1 MDLSTPADH
10 RLPPSDTVVPPSS
23 YHTNVQQQQQP
34 PPQPSSP
41 PPPPPLSMYP
51 PHQSSHSIANMPVS
65 PSAPP
70 HIPYTRHTYSQ
81 SFSAASPPPKSGGAM
96 GSSSSRD
103 VSYQHHQRQS
113 PSMSE
118 LYGNVPPLEA
128 VIAAASAS
136 ASAASLRDAPH
147 HSHQAHRKKASRST
161 LESILPPKFRRSQ
174 SIASTGT
181 LKKLVPT
188 DPIVVLR
195 NIHKTYL
202 LGLEG
207 VAALRGV
214 SLSIQRGEWVAIY
227 GTSGGGKTSLL
238 NIVGTIDKPT
248 KGDLTI
254 CDTVITPNTKDEVLA
269 ALRLTKLGFV
279 FQSFNLI
286 SSMTALEN
294 VELPM
299 VLKGEL
305 TASERKTRA
314 VASLQRVGL
323 GHRLHHFPSKLSGG
337 EQQRVTIARAIANL
351 PKVLLLDE
359 PTLRP
364 RFPLPPPPTLRFGRG
379 DLDTQNTLRILHL
392 LHSLNVEQHM
402 TFIMVTHDVYLKNFA
417 HRVVYM
423 RDGKIHRVEMTRSQK
438 RKEALEELEAKIA
451 EHEGRTSVRATQ
463 ATAHTDGGGAGAAP
477 RTIGTVAGES
487 AHAPG
492 RFVSAATEVR
502 EPGDYATYSPSCG
515 IPAIIPDPPTR
526 MPHAAS
532 RDKLAAALPE
542 QQIERGDAA
551 QRGILRT
558 AEAMDQMV

>member
-1 MDLSTPADH
+1 
-10 RLPPSDTVVPPSS
+10 
-23 YHTNVQQQQQP
+23 
-34 PPQPSSP
+34 
-41 PPPPPLSMYP
+41 
-51 PHQSSHSIANMPVS
+51 MPVS
-65 PSAPP
+65 PPSAPP
-70 HIPYTRHTYSQ
+70 MPYTRHTYSQ
-81 SFSAASPPPKSGGAM
+81 SFSAAPPPASSSSGGGA
-96 GSSSSRD
+96 GSSSRD
-103 VSYQHHQRQS
+103 ISYQHHQRQA

-118 LYGNVPPLEA
+118 LYGNVPSLEA

-136 ASAASLRDAPH
+136 SLRDA
-147 HSHQAHRKKASRST
+147 HQAHRKKASRST

-174 SIASTGT
+174 SMASTGT

-351 PKVLLLDE
+351 PEVLLLDE
-359 PTLRP
+359 PT
-364 RFPLPPPPTLRFGRG
+364 G

-438 RKEALEELEAKIA
+438 RKDALEELEAKIA

-463 ATAHTDGGGAGAAP
+463 ETARTEETLLHSSGGGGGAAP

-502 EPGDYATYSPSCG
+502 EPGDYATYSTSCG
-515 IPAIIPDPPTR
+515 IPAITPEPPTR
-526 MPHAAS
+526 MMMPHASS
-532 RDKLAAALPE
+532 RDKLAATLPE
-542 QQIERGDAA
+542 QQIDRGDAG
-551 QRGILRT
+551 RILRT
-558 AEAMDQMV
+558 AEAIDQMV

>member
-1 MDLSTPADH
+1 M
-10 RLPPSDTVVPPSS
+10 
-23 YHTNVQQQQQP
+23 QK
-34 PPQPSSP
+34 
-41 PPPPPLSMYP
+41 PPPLSMHP
-51 PHQSSHSIANMPVS
+51 HHHQSAHSISTIPVM
-65 PSAPP
+65 PSATTA
-70 HIPYTRHTYSQ
+70 PYTRHTYSQ
-81 SFSAASPPPKSGGAM
+81 SFSAAAPSSSASNIAASG
-96 GSSSSRD
+96 SSRD
-103 VSYQHHQRQS
+103 HDVLEAYHHHHNHQRQ

-118 LYGNVPPLEA
+118 LYGNVPSLDA
-128 VIAAASAS
+128 VIAATASAS
-136 ASAASLRDAPH
+136 SLREA
-147 HSHQAHRKKASRST
+147 HQAHRKKASRST
-161 LESILPPKFRRSQ
+161 LESILPPQFRRTQ
-174 SIASTGT
+174 SMVSTNT
-181 LKKLVPT
+181 LKRLVPT

-269 ALRLTKLGFV
+269 ALRLSKLGFV

-299 VLKGEL
+299 ILKGTL

-351 PKVLLLDE
+351 PEVLLLDE
-359 PTLRP
+359 PT
-364 RFPLPPPPTLRFGRG
+364 G

-438 RKEALEELEAKIA
+438 RREALEELEAKIMIA
-451 EHEGRTSVRATQ
+451 QGELRG
-463 ATAHTDGGGAGAAP
+463 ATAQPPAAQSTTEETLRCSSVGPAAAAGP
-477 RTIGTVAGES
+477 VVTVTGES

-492 RFVSAATEVR
+492 RFVSATTEIR

-515 IPAIIPDPPTR
+515 VPAVTPAHPPPSSTQDKK
-526 MPHAAS
+526 AAGTTTTEP
-532 RDKLAAALPE
+532 PE
-542 QQIERGDAA
+542 QQQQQ
-551 QRGILRT
+551 QRILRT
-558 AEAMDQMV
+558 AEAVDQMV